1 MQQIYCKDIL
11 LRDWIFCD
19 ILPQACDMVLNSTE
33 EEVADGDEEPIDID
47 SLLDDD
53 TFMSIA
59 FE

>member
-1 MQQIYCKDIL
+1 
-11 LRDWIFCD
+11 
-19 ILPQACDMVLNSTE
+19 MVLNSTE
-33 EEVADGDEEPIDID
+33 EVADGDEDLFDID

>member
-1 MQQIYCKDIL
+1 
-11 LRDWIFCD
+11 
-19 ILPQACDMVLNSTE
+19 MVLNSTE

>member
-1 MQQIYCKDIL
+1 MAGN
-11 LRDWIFCD
+11 R
-19 ILPQACDMVLNSTE
+19 TE
-33 EEVADGDEEPIDID
+33 ETGEGDEDLIDID